1 MIFDFTHKYSFQYVG
16 KFLSEIYDIVGPIPS
31 ILLGNKCDTDHD
43 VADFDIKQIE
53 EKYNTKFFEVSARD
67 GSNIDT
73 AFDYLIREAVRD
85 TLDEV
90 KRLESLITFERK
102 CNIY

>member
-53 EKYNTKFFEVSARD
+53 EK
-67 GSNIDT
+67 I
-73 AFDYLIREAVRD
+73 
-85 TLDEV
+85 
-90 KRLESLITFERK
+90 
-102 CNIY
+102 